1 MRKLLYILLAVM
13 VIAFAVWFAPQL
25 LPRQA
30 DSPTGVANQPTTQAQ
45 APSPSPPVPSS
56 TPRPAEEETESS
68 PTPASAPDSQQAVT
82 GATPTPVSG
91 SALAPSPT
99 PKSDPFDL
107 ISQDSLFGYMEDLTA
122 IQPYSGWRN
131 SASEGEAE
139 AQDYV
144 TQTIGRHEYLRELG
158 LEFERQDFHVFL
170 GTELW
175 DTRLHLTV
183 DGKETEVPADGLR
196 GPRDDVTQAL
206 RFDSDGI
213 LNDSARDPVV
223 VEGPVVLVRSADEVN
238 ALKRKDVQGKVVF
251 LDYAAIDRIVQG
263 STQRG
268 VQVAWELLEKEPAG
282 LVLVTTFS
290 NQVGQSHGAFAGDLS
305 ALNWVGTAA
314 APPTL
319 YVRLEDLGPAGIES
333 WQDLEHIEAARL
345 TWDADVF
352 SPATSSNLIARIPGA
367 DPSRAMILG
376 AHIDSPNSPGAM
388 DDGSGS
394 VVLMEVARVLEESQ
408 TAPPTDLY
416 LVWFGSEE
424 LGLYGAS
431 HFVAT
436 HQELLDR
443 TQAMLQTDM
452 LSHPLDGIPA
462 SITLVTWSYGR
473 LGDGRL
479 LWPDYLAEASAGR
492 GVQTVAED
500 LFTTYSDNSV
510 FGAYNVPH
518 ADLIYVDEEAMEATG
533 SLHYAAHIHDPYDT
547 VELAREEGDVLEEMA
562 RVVLAAAL
570 DVPAGTADLRAP
582 PDPEH
587 RALFVA
593 SHTEPVHM
601 TPTWFTDLGMALAME
616 GFDVDLIPYGQP
628 VTGQDLADTDLVVAL
643 PVVDY
648 PSLDTN
654 LNLYDE
660 AWTAE
665 EVDALE
671 GYVADGGLLVL
682 TNSGHRLKYGAR
694 VEDANEDVMDA
705 NALASRFG
713 LTYQGRAL
721 DGIRAKTEGQHPLV
735 SGVATLS
742 LLENNS
748 LRFDPVDNV
757 DGIVLARVG
766 GEPAVVLVDYG
777 DAGGQVLALADL
789 GILASGWDGPD
800 NLPFWQNLARYAAE

>member
-1 MRKLLYILLAVM
+1 MKTLGYVFLAV
-13 VIAFAVWFAPQL
+13 AAVALAAWLVLRFLVPQL
-25 LPRQA
+25 EAPASIADFPTATASDRASTATSQPVQAVPRSTSATASTALPTLA
-30 DSPTGVANQPTTQAQ
+30 GAG
-45 APSPSPPVPSS
+45 
-56 TPRPAEEETESS
+56 
-68 PTPASAPDSQQAVT
+68 PTPITVDRSTVT
-82 GATPTPVSG
+82 PNPTPI
-91 SALAPSPT
+91 P
-99 PKSDPFDL
+99 DPFDL
-107 ISQDSLFGYMEDLTA
+107 ISQASLFGYLEDLTA
-122 IQPYSGWRN
+122 IQSYSGWRN

-144 TQTIGRHEYLRELG
+144 ARILGEHPYLRGLG
-158 LEFERQDFHVFL
+158 LEFERQDFRVFL

-175 DTRLHLTV
+175 DTRLHLTM
-183 DGKETEVPADGLR
+183 DGQEIEVPADGLR
-196 GPRDDVTQAL
+196 GPRDDVAQAL
-206 RFDSDGI
+206 RFDSDGA

-223 VEGPVVLVRSADEVN
+223 VEGPVVLVRSAGEVN
-238 ALKRKDVQGKVVF
+238 ALSRDEVQGKVVF

-263 STQRG
+263 SAQKG
-268 VQVAWELLEKEPAG
+268 IQVAWELLEKEPAG

-290 NQVGQSHGAFAGDLS
+290 NQVGESHGAFVGDLS
-305 ALNWVGTAA
+305 ALNWVGTGA

-319 YVRLEDLGPAGIES
+319 YVRLEDLGPAGIET
-333 WQDLEHIEAARL
+333 WEDLARIEKARL

-352 SPATSSNLIARIPGA
+352 SPATSGNLIARIPGA
-367 DPSRAMILG
+367 DPSRAMILS

-394 VVLMEVARVLEESQ
+394 VILMEMARVLEAARTQ
-408 TAPPTDLY
+408 PPTDLY

-462 SITLVTWSYGR
+462 EITLVTWSYGR
-473 LGDGRL
+473 LGDDRL
-479 LWPDYLAEASAGR
+479 LWPDYLAEAAASH

-500 LFTTYSDNSV
+500 IFTTYSDNSV
-510 FGAYNVPH
+510 FGGYNVPH

-570 DVPAGTADLRAP
+570 DVPASTAALRVP
-582 PDPEH
+582 PEPEH

-593 SHTEPVHM
+593 SHTEAVHM
-601 TPTWFTDLGMALAME
+601 TPAWFIDLGMALAME
-616 GFDVDLIPYGQP
+616 GFDVDLVPYGQP
-628 VTGQDLADTDLVVAL
+628 VTDEDLADTDLVVVL

-660 AWTAE
+660 AWTPE
-665 EVDALE
+665 EADALE
-671 GYVADGGLLVL
+671 GYVSDGGLLVL

-694 VEDANEDVMDA
+694 IEDVNEDASDA

-713 LTYQGRAL
+713 LSYQGRAL
-721 DGIRAKTEGQHPLV
+721 DGIQAQTEGQHPLV
-735 SGVATLS
+735 AGVATLS

-748 LRFDPVDNV
+748 QRFDPIDSL
-757 DGIVLARVG
+757 GAIVLAHVD
-766 GEPAVVLVDYG
+766 GEPAVVLVDHG
-777 DAGGQVLALADL
+777 EAGGQVLALADL
-789 GILASGWDGPD
+789 GILASGRTGPA
-800 NLPFWQNLARYAAE
+800 NLPFWQNLARYAAQ